1 MLEQADIDDAREFA
15 RRVLLR
21 ESPDGTP
28 ADLIDRFRPLTIDA
42 NGQPVD
48 GQVIAQDLIESYALE
63 AGNGRLVVLATA
75 SAALFLAGIGSLLS
89 AVATAPLQ
97 ALIGGVLFI
106 GAAGTV
112 AGFGVF
118 YALVKLFL
126 LPELAE
132 RRALAAHEARTASPL
147 ARLVEESGEA
157 SLRQI
162 ETARVRQAAI
172 AGDDS
177 SPFIQLGTSTS
188 LLAERRCAFAPSE
201 PGMPVG
207 LSVADL
213 STHLFVLGDT
223 GTGKTSGMLRPVIAA
238 WAAADAGGLVVLDG
252 KGVLPAEV
260 ADLEGFQVIS
270 PDRAAFNPI
279 ENLTPDEVADGLMAM
294 FANKDSADPFWDRA
308 AAKLIRAGATV
319 LQLAAAVDPTA
330 VKFNLGSLYRVLF
343 AADGLAEIRAVLFER
358 PADGAALDLMPGHVR
373 RAWDYLAVEFPALPE
388 KTRGSISGNASIW
401 LSAFVDNARL
411 SSWADA
417 DEGVQIED
425 ALDGAR
431 IGVLL
436 PEAEF
441 GKRGRT
447 SLHRRCTLRS
457 RGNDGPRTD
466 QDGDESWHPPLL
478 RNCRNSST
486 ERSGRRPSARP
497 GEPSPALYAAASSDL
512 RRT

>member
-1 MLEQADIDDAREFA
+1 M
-15 RRVLLR
+15 
-21 ESPDGTP
+21 
-28 ADLIDRFRPLTIDA
+28 
-42 NGQPVD
+42 
-48 GQVIAQDLIESYALE
+48 
-63 AGNGRLVVLATA
+63 
-75 SAALFLAGIGSLLS
+75 
-89 AVATAPLQ
+89 
-97 ALIGGVLFI
+97 
-106 GAAGTV
+106 
-112 AGFGVF
+112 
-118 YALVKLFL
+118 
-126 LPELAE
+126 
-132 RRALAAHEARTASPL
+132 
-147 ARLVEESGEA
+147 
-157 SLRQI
+157 
-162 ETARVRQAAI
+162 
-172 AGDDS
+172 
-177 SPFIQLGTSTS
+177 
-188 LLAERRCAFAPSE
+188 
-201 PGMPVG
+201 
-207 LSVADL
+207 
-213 STHLFVLGDT
+213 
-223 GTGKTSGMLRPVIAA
+223 
-238 WAAADAGGLVVLDG
+238 LDG

-431 IGVLL
+431 ICVLL

>member
-1 MLEQADIDDAREFA
+1 
-15 RRVLLR
+15 
-21 ESPDGTP
+21 
-28 ADLIDRFRPLTIDA
+28 
-42 NGQPVD
+42 
-48 GQVIAQDLIESYALE
+48 
-63 AGNGRLVVLATA
+63 VLATA

-201 PGMPVG
+201 PGMQVG

-238 WAAADAGGLVVLDG
+238 WAAADAGGPG
-252 KGVLPAEV
+252 
-260 ADLEGFQVIS
+260 
-270 PDRAAFNPI
+270 RARRQ
-279 ENLTPDEVADGLMAM
+279 GR
-294 FANKDSADPFWDRA
+294 FA
-308 AAKLIRAGATV
+308 G
-319 LQLAAAVDPTA
+319 
-330 VKFNLGSLYRVLF
+330 
-343 AADGLAEIRAVLFER
+343 
-358 PADGAALDLMPGHVR
+358 
-373 RAWDYLAVEFPALPE
+373 
-388 KTRGSISGNASIW
+388 
-401 LSAFVDNARL
+401 
-411 SSWADA
+411 
-417 DEGVQIED
+417 
-425 ALDGAR
+425 
-431 IGVLL
+431 
-436 PEAEF
+436 
-441 GKRGRT
+441 
-447 SLHRRCTLRS
+447 
-457 RGNDGPRTD
+457 
-466 QDGDESWHPPLL
+466 
-478 RNCRNSST
+478 
-486 ERSGRRPSARP
+486 
-497 GEPSPALYAAASSDL
+497 
-512 RRT
+512 